1 MYITCNSEMITT
13 EVREVSASTK
23 KGGAIKIPNKSND
36 DSQQIIKNL
45 NPLWSYITCITEIC
59 TTEASSKSAFS

>member
-45 NPLWSYITCITEIC
+45 NPL
-59 TTEASSKSAFS
+59 